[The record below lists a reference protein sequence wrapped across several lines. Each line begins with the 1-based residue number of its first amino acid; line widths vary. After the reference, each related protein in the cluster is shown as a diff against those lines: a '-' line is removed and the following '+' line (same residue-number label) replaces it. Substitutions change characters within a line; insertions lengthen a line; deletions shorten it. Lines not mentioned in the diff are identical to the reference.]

1 MDEGYG
7 TIAKEER
14 EGREGGERKRR
25 GLWGELF
32 AD

>member
-1 MDEGYG
+1 LVERYG

-14 EGREGGERKRR
+14 EGVERKRR
-25 GLWGELF
+25 GLRGELF

>member
-1 MDEGYG
+1 LDEGYG

-14 EGREGGERKRR
+14 GRGVERKRR
-25 GLWGELF
+25 GLRGELF